1 VAPKSWSEELP
12 ADAREVLDAGR
23 GVEPP
28 DSVQH
33 AVWGELAAKLPAA
46 AATAATGGGLTSL
59 ALLKSFG
66 LGLAL
71 GAAAVTGVTVIRHA
85 THAAPAAP
93 PRPEATP
100 PRPALPSAAPPAETG
115 APNSVTTARGPSAA
129 PLRGAAPASVAE
141 PVTTAVAPPPGPSIA
156 AFATEPPATGS
167 TPRESPLLLESRRVA
182 QARSLLQNGD
192 AASALA
198 ELDGIERAFPRGSLA
213 QEREALRIEG
223 LLATGARA
231 RAREAARR
239 FLAEHPKS
247 PHAAAAERALR

>member
-1 VAPKSWSEELP
+1 MAPKSWSEELP

-33 AVWGELAAKLPAA
+33 AVWGALAAKLPAA
-46 AATAATGGGLTSL
+46 AATTAAGGGLTSL

-71 GAAAVTGVTVIRHA
+71 GASAVTGVTVIRHA
-85 THAAPAAP
+85 THASPAVP
-93 PRPEATP
+93 PRPEATT
-100 PRPALPSAAPPAETG
+100 PRPALPSLASSAEAAAPKA
-115 APNSVTTARGPSAA
+115 VTTAAAPSAA
-129 PLRGAAPASVAE
+129 RVRGAAPAAAAE
-141 PVTTAVAPPPGPSIA
+141 PLTTAVAPPPGPSIA

-182 QARSLLQNGD
+182 QARSLLQDGD

-198 ELDGIERAFPRGSLA
+198 ELDAIERAFPHGLLA
-213 QEREALRIEG
+213 QEREALRIEA
-223 LLATGARA
+223 LLATGERARA
-231 RAREAARR
+231 RAAARR
-239 FLAEHPKS
+239 FLADHPKS